1 MWAVGGGWISGG
13 GGIEWVG
20 PTVWLLLLHKYSKL
34 LHDCR
39 LAKNVQQRKTR
50 RWWGGLGG
58 WEVGKWVA
66 WRSAVMSG
74 FSGEVG

>member
-1 MWAVGGGWISGG
+1 MWVVGGCWGRDLEWW
-13 GGIEWVG
+13 IEWVG
-20 PTVWLLLLHKYSKL
+20 PFVWLLLLHKYSKL

-50 RWWGGLGG
+50 GWLGG
-58 WEVGKWVA
+58 WVA